1 MDIQNYFWSEKTVF
15 G

>member
-1 MDIQNYFWSEKTVF
+1 MDIQNYFWSKKTVF